1 MRTARTPGNLRSRIG
16 LPRLDTDTHRRYV
29 NPHRMLSECMR
40 VIPVL
45 HDGTLAVVSVFQ
57 TDLMDVSK
65 LGSKI
70 VSHNE
75 VLAL

>member
-1 MRTARTPGNLRSRIG
+1 
-16 LPRLDTDTHRRYV
+16 
-29 NPHRMLSECMR
+29 MR

-75 VLAL
+75 VLGLKESSSSSLGAMSCDVGNHGSSHKSIIYICQRLDVTG